1 MKKSKKSSTPM
12 VSVSLICYNQEKY
25 ISKAI
30 DSVLMQKTK
39 FDYEIVLSDDCS
51 TDDTAEICKKYAEKY
66 PDIIRLIKR
75 DKNIGGVRNYLEN
88 YKLCKGKY
96 ISYLEGDDFF
106 VDPYKLQKQVDFL
119 EKNPDY
125 AICCGHVEVV
135 DEYGEFKGQLL
146 PSMKDTYTVNELC
159 KGDFVSTP
167 TCMVR
172 NHLIDTIPEW
182 LFEFNG
188 CDWTFDIVNAEYGK
202 IKFMDEILAA
212 YRIHN
217 HGEWNKLTE
226 KEKIKTVISMV
237 EKVNKYTE
245 YKYDKEFKHY
255 LTALYENRR
264 ELYNK
269 NKIFRTVNYI
279 KRNPLFFINPKFY
292 KKFIKKVFLKI
303 YNSVE
308 NDMQISNRIN
318 SIQYELDCLKVNSIA
333 NNYNLDLLII
343 DDFFPI
349 ELSGFRFA
357 EFNYYLDYFKKS
369 KVLTTLSIKPMI
381 KDSRSKYEIITDY
394 YKRNIDKNSSI
405 ILYDKDIKINAKV
418 AYIIFLSNTYNFL
431 PFLEKNNIPFVFT
444 LYPGG
449 GFALNNI
456 ESDHK
461 LDEIFSSK
469 LFKKVIVTQKAT
481 YDYLLKNNF
490 CSKDKIEFING
501 GIILDN
507 SNSFS
512 LGEKQFFG
520 YDKDVLD
527 ICFVAQKYMSDGSD
541 KGYDYFIKFAKRF
554 AKMHDN
560 VRFHVVGGMQPE
572 DINIDEIKDKI
583 SFYGVK
589 SFSWFKEFYR
599 DKDIILSP
607 NIPFKLGPGCFD
619 GFPLTCVLDAMCNEV
634 AAFCCDELKS
644 NIFYTDKKDMVFI
657 KHDIDDIID
666 KIEFYYNNYELLRKL
681 AEEGKNTTKKN
692 YSYEAQLKPR
702 IKVIEESIKGG
713 NE

>member
-1 MKKSKKSSTPM
+1 MKKKKKSSTPM
-12 VSVSLICYNQEKY
+12 VSVSLICYNHEKY

-51 TDDTAEICKKYAEKY
+51 TDSTAKICKKYAEKY
-66 PDIIRLIKR
+66 PNIIRLIKR
-75 DKNIGGVRNYLEN
+75 EQNIGGVRNYLEN

-96 ISYLEGDDFF
+96 VSYLEGDDFYI
-106 VDPYKLQKQVDFL
+106 DPYKLQKQVDFL

-146 PSMKDTYTVNELC
+146 PTIKDTYTVNELC
-159 KGDFVSTP
+159 KGDFISTP

-172 NHLIDTIPEW
+172 NNLINTIPEW

-217 HGEWNKLTE
+217 HGQWNKLTE
-226 KEKIKTVISMV
+226 KEKVNDEISMI
-237 EKVNKYTE
+237 EKLNKYTK
-245 YKYDKEFKHY
+245 YKYDKDFKQY
-255 LTALYENRR
+255 LSIL
-264 ELYNK
+264 NK
-269 NKIFRTVNYI
+269 NKRELQNKNKLFRIINYI
-279 KRNPLFFINPKFY
+279 IRNPLFFINPKFY
-292 KKFIKKVFLKI
+292 KKLIKKTFLKI
-303 YNSVE
+303 YKSVE
-308 NDMQISNRIN
+308 DEMTNSNQINY
-318 SIQYELDCLKVNSIA
+318 IQYELECLKINSIA

-343 DDFFPI
+343 DDTFPI

-357 EFNYYLDYFKKS
+357 EFNHYLDYFKNC
-369 KVLTTLSIKPMI
+369 KVLTTLLQKSYF
-381 KDSRSKYEIITDY
+381 KDTRPNYEIITDY
-394 YKRNIDKNSSI
+394 YKKYSDKNSSI
-405 ILYDKDIKINAKV
+405 ILYDKNLKINAKLASIV
-418 AYIIFLSNTYNFL
+418 FLSNTYNFL
-431 PFLEKNNIPFVFT
+431 PFLEKNNIPFIFT

-449 GFALNNI
+449 GFALNDI
-456 ESDHK
+456 KSDHNLK
-461 LDEIFSSK
+461 EIFSSK
-469 LFKKVIVTQKAT
+469 LFKKVIVTQKIT

-501 GIILDN
+501 SIILDN

-520 YDKDVLD
+520 YDKDILD
-527 ICFVAQKYMSDGSD
+527 ICFVAQKYMSDGSN
-541 KGYDYFIKFAKRF
+541 KGYDYFIKFAKRY

-607 NIPFKLGPGCFD
+607 NIPFKLGPGYFD

-644 NIFYTDKKDMVFI
+644 NMFYTDKKDMVFI

-666 KIEFYYNNYELLRKL
+666 KIEFYYNNYELLKEI
-681 AEEGKNTTKKN
+681 AKEGKITTKKN
-692 YSYEAQLKPR
+692 YSFDAQLKPR
-702 IKVIEESIKGG
+702 IKIIEAIIKGG